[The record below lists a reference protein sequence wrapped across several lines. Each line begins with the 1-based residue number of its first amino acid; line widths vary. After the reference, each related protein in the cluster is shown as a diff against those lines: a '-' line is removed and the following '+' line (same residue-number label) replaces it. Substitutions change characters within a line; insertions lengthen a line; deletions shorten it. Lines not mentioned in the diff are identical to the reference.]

1 MESSYSRSRQKL
13 INDNYLS
20 IVYDVVV
27 AKDRQFVHSDLKE
40 CNVLHL
46 CTLQFIK
53 KYCPNR
59 KRKKGQSY
67 INPWYLRIHPQSNC
81 DSVYKGREKV
91 GFYAMYNVKIKK
103 VRTYRLGEE
112 EYKMMPHATIMYGI
126 LC

>member
-53 KYCPNR
+53 NIAQIGRGR
-59 KRKKGQSY
+59 K
-67 INPWYLRIHPQSNC
+67 
-81 DSVYKGREKV
+81 DSH
-91 GFYAMYNVKIKK
+91 I
-103 VRTYRLGEE
+103 
-112 EYKMMPHATIMYGI
+112 
-126 LC
+126 